1 MYWNDVCEWFLITY
15 LFFLQF
21 LEQLCNYW
29 TFHQLQCDL
38 KRLCIEMTDK
48 LTSSFEP
55 SKIHQE
61 IVESIIKNLISMSQI
76 DPKLWT
82 LKRNNLSAR
91 ILTMHY
97 YSPNG
102 NKDYYDY
109 FYHLYQLSGDVKN
122 SKLLKPFI
130 RGMVIFKSKFL
141 CVLKSFF
148 TINCFIFNC
157 FQIMENHSLRNQI
170 LTFFYLMTFLQLSLK
185 MTKKQ
190 KNSISIQWKNPKVFS
205 EKIKICQ
212 LKVTKKDYLGI
223 FIQLN
228 KYTNKKLLKEQI
240 IPHIKQLQGP
250 VCAWKKVPDIC
261 FKFLE
266 IEN

>member
-1 MYWNDVCEWFLITY
+1 MIFNY

-141 CVLKSFF
+141 CVLKSF
-148 TINCFIFNC
+148 
-157 FQIMENHSLRNQI
+157 L
-170 LTFFYLMTFLQLSLK
+170 
-185 MTKKQ
+185 
-190 KNSISIQWKNPKVFS
+190 P
-205 EKIKICQ
+205 
-212 LKVTKKDYLGI
+212 
-223 FIQLN
+223 
-228 KYTNKKLLKEQI
+228 
-240 IPHIKQLQGP
+240 
-250 VCAWKKVPDIC
+250 
-261 FKFLE
+261 
-266 IEN
+266 